1 MLTQTMTAFL
11 GDLRYGARLLLRAPG
26 FSAVAIAA
34 LAIGIGANT
43 AIFSV
48 VNTLLIQRLPYGEPG
63 RLAVVWEHNLP
74 RDRKSNV
81 ASPGNFIHWREM
93 NQVFDD
99 MAAVGLTFNVTLTG
113 YGDPVELPFQ
123 YVTASFFPILGV
135 QPAMGRPFTPEED
148 RPGSRVVVI
157 SDRLWRTR
165 LGADP
170 EILSRGITIQG
181 ESHSVVGVMPP
192 GFAFLDK
199 TVDVWLPVGFT
210 AQSRTPRGRWLATV
224 GRLKPGVTFEEAQRD
239 MTRVAGELTKLF
251 PDFNTGWTA
260 RVVPLREQLTG
271 DIRPALLV
279 LLGAVAFVLLIA
291 CANVANLLL
300 ARATARQRELAVRAA
315 LGAGRRRLVRQ
326 LLAESLVLSV
336 AGGAAGLLL
345 AWWGLQALRAFVANR
360 IPVYGLENTGID
372 GTVLAFTAGAS
383 ILSGVVFG
391 LVPAFSAAGASLNDA
406 LKEGGRTGS
415 ASRGKRA
422 RSAFVV
428 VEIALALVLLVG
440 AGLLVRSF
448 ARLMEVDAGF
458 DASKTIAMRV
468 SVPQSRYGQP
478 SQRVQF
484 YDRLLERV
492 GQLPG
497 VDASGA
503 ISFLPLSGPGAA
515 TRYDVVGEP
524 APPAG
529 QEPVTD
535 VSVIADGYL
544 DAMRIPLVRGRL
556 FDESQPADAQNRIVV
571 NETLARRHW
580 PGQDPIGRR
589 LRISW
594 NDNREDEII
603 GVVGD
608 VRQTSLEVEPRAMI
622 YWPYARNP
630 YGSMTLTLRTAGEPT
645 GIISSVRGLLREL
658 DPDLALAD
666 VRTMDEV
673 LSRSVAQRRLTMVML
688 GIFAASALLLAAVGI
703 YGVIAYS
710 VTQRTQ
716 EIGIRL
722 ALGAQQSDVLGMI
735 VRQAAALAAAGIVLG
750 AAGAALLTRLMTDL
764 LFGVRPFDPATF
776 GLVAATLAG
785 VALLASYLPGRRATR
800 VDPVIA
806 LRAE

>member
-1 MLTQTMTAFL
+1 MLTHVLTTFFS
-11 GDLRYGARLLLRAPG
+11 DLRHGARMLLRSPG

-48 VNTLLIQRLPYGEPG
+48 VNTLLIQRLPYGEPE

-74 RDRKSNV
+74 RDRKNNV
-81 ASPGNFIHWREM
+81 VSPGNFLHWREM

-99 MAAVGLTFNVTLTG
+99 IAAVGLTFNVTLTG

-123 YVTASFFPILGV
+123 YVTAPFFQILGV
-135 QPAMGRPFTPEED
+135 QPAMGRPFTAEED
-148 RPGSRVVVI
+148 RPGSRVAVI

-170 EILSRGITIQG
+170 DILTRGITLQG
-181 ESHSVVGVMPP
+181 VSHSVVGVMPP

-210 AQSRTPRGRWLATV
+210 AEARTPRGRWLATV
-224 GRLKPGVTFEEAQRD
+224 ARLEPGVTIEQAQRD
-239 MTRVAGELTKLF
+239 MTRVAAELTKQF

-271 DIRPALLV
+271 DIRPALLL

-300 ARATARQRELAVRAA
+300 SRATARQRELAVRAA
-315 LGAGRRRLVRQ
+315 LGAGRRRLIAQ
-326 LLAESLVLSV
+326 LLAESLVLSI
-336 AGGAAGLLL
+336 AGGIAGLVL
-345 AWWGLQALRAFVANR
+345 AWWGLRVLRTFVANS
-360 IPVYGLENTGID
+360 IPIYGLESAGIN
-372 GTVLAFTAGAS
+372 GPVLAFTAAAALAS
-383 ILSGVVFG
+383 GLVFG
-391 LVPAFSAAGASLNDA
+391 LVPALSAAGGRLNES

-415 ASRGKRA
+415 AARGKRT
-422 RSAFVV
+422 RSIFVV

-440 AGLLVRSF
+440 AGLLIRSF
-448 ARLMEVDAGF
+448 ARVMDVDAGF
-458 DASKTIAMRV
+458 ETSRTVTMRV
-468 SVPQSRYGQP
+468 SLPQARYGEP
-478 SQRVQF
+478 ARRAQF
-484 YDRLLERV
+484 FDQLLEQVARV
-492 GQLPG
+492 PS
-497 VDASGA
+497 VETSGA
-503 ISFLPLSGPGAA
+503 VSFLPLATLGAA
-515 TRYDVVGEP
+515 TRYEVVGVP

-535 VSVIADGYL
+535 VRVVAGEYFG
-544 DAMRIPLVRGRL
+544 AMGIPLLRGRF
-556 FDESQPADAQNRIVV
+556 FDDTRPSDAQNKIIV

-580 PGQDPIGRR
+580 PNGDAIGQR
-589 LRISW
+589 LKISW
-594 NDNREDEII
+594 DDDREDEII

-608 VRQTSLEVEPRAMI
+608 VRQADLETAPRDQI
-622 YWPYARNP
+622 YWPHGRTP
-630 YGSMTLTLRTAGEPT
+630 YGSMTLTVRTAADPSPVVSSIR
-645 GIISSVRGLLREL
+645 GILREL
-658 DPDLALAD
+658 DAGLALAD
-666 VRTMDEV
+666 VKTMDEV
-673 LSRSVAQRRLTMVML
+673 VSRSVAQRRLTMVL
-688 GIFAASALLLAAVGI
+688 LAIFAASALLLASVGI

-722 ALGAQQSDVLGMI
+722 ALGAQQGDVLAMVVAQG
-735 VRQAAALAAAGIVLG
+735 AALAAAGILAG
-750 AAGAALLTRLMTDL
+750 AAGAVLLTRLMSEL
-764 LFGVRPFDPATF
+764 LFGVQPFDPVTF
-776 GLVAATLAG
+776 LTVAATLAA